1 MGLIKNYQRSLID
14 RVKENKAT
22 FIIYTILRVLIVVVM
37 IRSIFIGN
45 YEGVFT
51 CILTLLLL
59 LIPSFLKGALRIS
72 IPPLFESIIYLFI
85 FSANILGELAH
96 FYAHIPIW
104 DTMLHTLNGFLFAAV
119 GYSTVEL
126 LNRSSKKIKLSP
138 LYLTLVAFCVSMTIG
153 VLWEFFECGM
163 DLFFGTDMQKDFI
176 VDTIRSTKLDPT
188 NNQNVIVVK
197 DIVNTTITT
206 RSGEVTVI
214 DGGYLDIGI
223 LDTMKDLCACI
234 LTRAV
239 SLQLKRGLIREY
251 VTEEDE
257 LKSPEGKIDITAS
270 ITSGVIQNHRL
281 ICAHDEFSEN
291 SVRNRIVKQTLTVLL
306 ASDVKQEYRTE
317 IRKLIRFFTDV
328 DFIDPHTINW
338 SMAYDRNNQSYRFLI
353 AICKLVLKDLLMAQ
367 SDGTFRMM
375 DLLDERA
382 QHAIYEKFIL
392 EYYRREHPELK
403 AGAPYIAWALDD
415 GFDDWLSDG
424 GE

>member
-1 MGLIKNYQRSLID
+1 MGLIKSYQRSVIE

-22 FIIYTILRVLIVVVM
+22 FIIFTILRVLIVVIMV
-37 IRSIFIGN
+37 RSIFIGN

-119 GYSTVEL
+119 GYSAVDL

-223 LDTMKDLCACI
+223 LDTMKDLFVNFIGAIVFCI
-234 LTRAV
+234 F
-239 SLQLKRGLIREY
+239 G
-251 VTEEDE
+251 
-257 LKSPEGKIDITAS
+257 
-270 ITSGVIQNHRL
+270 
-281 ICAHDEFSEN
+281 F
-291 SVRNRIVKQTLTVLL
+291 
-306 ASDVKQEYRTE
+306 
-317 IRKLIRFFTDV
+317 
-328 DFIDPHTINW
+328 
-338 SMAYDRNNQSYRFLI
+338 
-353 AICKLVLKDLLMAQ
+353 
-367 SDGTFRMM
+367 
-375 DLLDERA
+375 
-382 QHAIYEKFIL
+382 IYEKVGRKNKTAAMVV
-392 EYYRREHPELK
+392 EGLK
-403 AGAPYIAWALDD
+403 IRPASEEEIRQMEDNKQTAIDE
-415 GFDDWLSDG
+415 SKQKKNSKKK
-424 GE
+424 

>member
-22 FIIYTILRVLIVVVM
+22 FIIFTILRILIVVIMV
-37 IRSIFIGN
+37 RSIFIGN

-119 GYSTVEL
+119 GYSTVDL

-153 VLWEFFECGM
+153 VRWEFFECGM

-223 LDTMKDLCACI
+223 LDTMKDLFVNFIGAIVFCI
-234 LTRAV
+234 F
-239 SLQLKRGLIREY
+239 G
-251 VTEEDE
+251 
-257 LKSPEGKIDITAS
+257 
-270 ITSGVIQNHRL
+270 
-281 ICAHDEFSEN
+281 F
-291 SVRNRIVKQTLTVLL
+291 
-306 ASDVKQEYRTE
+306 
-317 IRKLIRFFTDV
+317 
-328 DFIDPHTINW
+328 
-338 SMAYDRNNQSYRFLI
+338 
-353 AICKLVLKDLLMAQ
+353 
-367 SDGTFRMM
+367 
-375 DLLDERA
+375 
-382 QHAIYEKFIL
+382 IYEKVGRKNKTAAMVV
-392 EYYRREHPELK
+392 EGLK
-403 AGAPYIAWALDD
+403 IRPASEEEIRQMEGNKQAAIEE
-415 GFDDWLSDG
+415 SKQKKNSKKKKKK
-424 GE
+424 

>member
-1 MGLIKNYQRSLID
+1 MGLIKSYQRSVIE

-22 FIIYTILRVLIVVVM
+22 FIIFTILRILIVVIMV
-37 IRSIFIGN
+37 RSIFIGN

-119 GYSTVEL
+119 GYSTVDL

-206 RSGEVTVI
+206 RSGEVTTI

-223 LDTMKDLCACI
+223 LDTMKDLFVNFIGAIAFCI
-234 LTRAV
+234 F
-239 SLQLKRGLIREY
+239 G
-251 VTEEDE
+251 
-257 LKSPEGKIDITAS
+257 
-270 ITSGVIQNHRL
+270 
-281 ICAHDEFSEN
+281 F
-291 SVRNRIVKQTLTVLL
+291 
-306 ASDVKQEYRTE
+306 
-317 IRKLIRFFTDV
+317 
-328 DFIDPHTINW
+328 
-338 SMAYDRNNQSYRFLI
+338 
-353 AICKLVLKDLLMAQ
+353 
-367 SDGTFRMM
+367 
-375 DLLDERA
+375 
-382 QHAIYEKFIL
+382 IYEKVGRKNKTAAMVV
-392 EYYRREHPELK
+392 EGLK
-403 AGAPYIAWALDD
+403 IQPASEEEIKQMEGNKQAAIDE
-415 GFDDWLSDG
+415 SKQKKNNKKKKKK
-424 GE
+424 

>member
-1 MGLIKNYQRSLID
+1 MGLIKSYQRSVIE

-22 FIIYTILRVLIVVVM
+22 FIIFTILRVLIVVIM

-119 GYSTVEL
+119 GYSTVDL

-223 LDTMKDLCACI
+223 LDTMKDLFVNFIGAIVFCI
-234 LTRAV
+234 F
-239 SLQLKRGLIREY
+239 G
-251 VTEEDE
+251 
-257 LKSPEGKIDITAS
+257 
-270 ITSGVIQNHRL
+270 
-281 ICAHDEFSEN
+281 F
-291 SVRNRIVKQTLTVLL
+291 
-306 ASDVKQEYRTE
+306 
-317 IRKLIRFFTDV
+317 
-328 DFIDPHTINW
+328 
-338 SMAYDRNNQSYRFLI
+338 
-353 AICKLVLKDLLMAQ
+353 
-367 SDGTFRMM
+367 
-375 DLLDERA
+375 
-382 QHAIYEKFIL
+382 IYEKVGRKNKTAAMVV
-392 EYYRREHPELK
+392 EGLK
-403 AGAPYIAWALDD
+403 IRPASEEEIRQTEGNKQTAIDE
-415 GFDDWLSDG
+415 SKQKKNSKKKKKK
-424 GE
+424 

>member
-1 MGLIKNYQRSLID
+1 MGLIKNYQRSVID

-22 FIIYTILRVLIVVVM
+22 FIIFTILRVLIVVIMV
-37 IRSIFIGN
+37 RSIFIGN

-51 CILTLLLL
+51 CVLTLLLL

-85 FSANILGELAH
+85 FSANILGELAR

-119 GYSTVEL
+119 GYSTVDL

-163 DLFFGTDMQKDFI
+163 DLFFGTDMQKDFL

-206 RSGEVTVI
+206 RSGEVTTI

-223 LDTMKDLCACI
+223 LDTMKDLFVNFIGAIVFCI
-234 LTRAV
+234 F
-239 SLQLKRGLIREY
+239 G
-251 VTEEDE
+251 
-257 LKSPEGKIDITAS
+257 
-270 ITSGVIQNHRL
+270 
-281 ICAHDEFSEN
+281 F
-291 SVRNRIVKQTLTVLL
+291 
-306 ASDVKQEYRTE
+306 
-317 IRKLIRFFTDV
+317 
-328 DFIDPHTINW
+328 
-338 SMAYDRNNQSYRFLI
+338 
-353 AICKLVLKDLLMAQ
+353 
-367 SDGTFRMM
+367 
-375 DLLDERA
+375 
-382 QHAIYEKFIL
+382 IYEKVGRKNKTAAMVV
-392 EYYRREHPELK
+392 EGLK
-403 AGAPYIAWALDD
+403 IRPASEEEIKQMEGNKQAAINE
-415 GFDDWLSDG
+415 SKQKKNNKKKKKK
-424 GE
+424 

>member
-22 FIIYTILRVLIVVVM
+22 FIIFTILRVLIVVVM

-119 GYSTVEL
+119 GYSAVDL

-176 VDTIRSTKLDPT
+176 VTHIYSAEMNSEGQVPF
-188 NNQNVIVVK
+188 VIEN
-197 DIVNTTITT
+197 IVQTVITT
-206 RSGEVTVI
+206 A
-214 DGGYLDIGI
+214 DGATYIVEGYLDIGL
-223 LDTMKDLCACI
+223 LDTMKDLFVDFAGAFLFCTFGYFYAGHSDKGRI
-234 LTRAV
+234 ARQFIPRV
-239 SLQLKRGLIREY
+239 
-251 VTEEDE
+251 EED
-257 LKSPEGKIDITAS
+257 GDA
-270 ITSGVIQNHRL
+270 
-281 ICAHDEFSEN
+281 
-291 SVRNRIVKQTLTVLL
+291 
-306 ASDVKQEYRTE
+306 
-317 IRKLIRFFTDV
+317 
-328 DFIDPHTINW
+328 
-338 SMAYDRNNQSYRFLI
+338 
-353 AICKLVLKDLLMAQ
+353 
-367 SDGTFRMM
+367 
-375 DLLDERA
+375 
-382 QHAIYEKFIL
+382 
-392 EYYRREHPELK
+392 
-403 AGAPYIAWALDD
+403 
-415 GFDDWLSDG
+415 
-424 GE
+424 